1 MYTIS
6 KMKIAVTKPVIG
18 LMQKPVP
25 VCYIGAGKIKKVADI
40 LEMNSI
46 KSVIVVTDKSL
57 MKLGLL
63 DTMLEGIKAKDISV
77 FIYDGVM
84 PDPTYTIASE
94 ALAVCAKN
102 RCQGVIAV
110 GGGSVIDTA
119 KTVAAAYPN
128 HKAPHELE
136 GLFKVRERIMPFI
149 VVPTTAGTGS
159 EATFAAVI
167 SDPLT
172 HKKSTIVDPKIVPM
186 CAILDPEITVGLPK
200 HITAH
205 TAMDALTHAVEA
217 YISRYATAETNQYA
231 EIAVKLI
238 YENLENVYNNPTD
251 IKGREALLV
260 ASFYA
265 GMAFTRTYVGYV
277 HAFAHNIGGKFG
289 VPHGLAN
296 AVLLP
301 YVMEADLVVS
311 RDNFAALSDLLG
323 LCPVDATQKE
333 KAEKFV
339 RSIFELNKVLNI
351 PRKLDKFPASAIPE
365 IRQAA
370 FKECHGT
377 YPVPR
382 YFSAAQADAILA
394 KVSV

>member
-1 MYTIS
+1 M
-6 KMKIAVTKPVIG
+6 
-18 LMQKPVP
+18 P
-25 VCYIGAGKIKKVADI
+25 VCYIGAGKVKKVADI

-63 DTMLEGIKAKDISV
+63 DGMLNEIKSKDISI
-77 FIYDGVM
+77 FIYDGVV

-94 ALAVCAKN
+94 ALDVCAKN
-102 RCQGVIAV
+102 QCQAIVAF

-119 KTVAAAYPN
+119 KAVAAAYPN

-149 VVPTTAGTGS
+149 AVPTTAGTGS

-167 SDPLT
+167 SDPAT

-186 CAILDPEITVGLPK
+186 CAILDPEITVGLPP

-217 YISRYATAETNQYA
+217 YISRYANSETNQYA

-238 YENLENVYNNPTD
+238 YENLERVYNNPSD

-260 ASFYA
+260 A
-265 GMAFTRTYVGYV
+265 
-277 HAFAHNIGGKFG
+277 
-289 VPHGLAN
+289 
-296 AVLLP
+296 
-301 YVMEADLVVS
+301 
-311 RDNFAALSDLLG
+311 
-323 LCPVDATQKE
+323 
-333 KAEKFV
+333 
-339 RSIFELNKVLNI
+339 
-351 PRKLDKFPASAIPE
+351 
-365 IRQAA
+365 
-370 FKECHGT
+370 
-377 YPVPR
+377 
-382 YFSAAQADAILA
+382 
-394 KVSV
+394 